1 MYTYGC
7 ARIVG
12 PRARR
17 RGDGRK
23 RNLHVACTFT
33 KPELGYLWYMNPS
46 QLDVPFCQ
54 TAVQSAQQLR
64 DELALAKTP
73 AVPTYALA
81 EKRAIPAAR
90 AQRDR

>member
-1 MYTYGC
+1 MG
-7 ARIVG
+7 
-12 PRARR
+12 RAP
-17 RGDGRK
+17 GDEGSDGRK

-33 KPELGYLWYMNPS
+33 KPELGYLYWYMYPS
-46 QLDVPFCQ
+46 QLDFPFCQ
-54 TAVQSAQQLR
+54 PAVQSAQQLR
-64 DELALAKTP
+64 DVLALAKTP